1 MDDVRVHTGTLLAD
15 LLLPHAGSLKE
26 RRGAVRSLVQK
37 LRNLDFAVAQ
47 VGPAELTQRL
57 FLAIVDV
64 SGSVAQLEARLDVA
78 ERLVYASEFEVA
90 ALRRDLSTWSEHAG
104 G

>member
-1 MDDVRVHTGTLLAD
+1 MDDVRVHTGTLVAD
-15 LLLPHAGSLKE
+15 LVLPRAASLKE
-26 RRGAVRSLVQK
+26 RRGAVRPLVQR

-47 VGPAELTQRL
+47 VGPADLTQRL

-64 SGSVAQLEARLDVA
+64 SGSAAQLAERLAVA
-78 ERLVYASEFEVA
+78 ERLLYASEFEVA
-90 ALRRDLSTWSEHAG
+90 ALHRDVVTWSEHSG

>member
-15 LLLPHAGSLKE
+15 LVLPHAASLKE

-47 VGPAELTQRL
+47 VGPPELAQRL
-57 FLAIVDV
+57 FLAVVDV
-64 SGSVAQLEARLDVA
+64 SGSVARLEARLAVA
-78 ERLVYASEFEVA
+78 ERLVYASDFEVA
-90 ALRRDLSTWSEHAG
+90 SLRRDLSTWSEPSAG
-104 G
+104 

>member
-1 MDDVRVHTGTLLAD
+1 MDDVRVHTATLVAD
-15 LLLPHAGSLKE
+15 LVLPHAASLKE

-37 LRNLDFAVAQ
+37 LRNHDFAVAQ
-47 VGPAELTQRL
+47 VGPADLTQRL

-64 SGSVAQLEARLDVA
+64 SGSVAQLEERLAVA
-78 ERLVYASEFEVA
+78 ERLLYASEFEVA
-90 ALRRDLSTWSEHAG
+90 ALHRDVATWSEHSG